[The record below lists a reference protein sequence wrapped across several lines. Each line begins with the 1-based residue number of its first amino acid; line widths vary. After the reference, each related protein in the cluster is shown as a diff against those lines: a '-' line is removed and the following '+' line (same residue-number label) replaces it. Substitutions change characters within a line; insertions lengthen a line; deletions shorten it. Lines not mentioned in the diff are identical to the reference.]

1 MRIAYCLLVHKNPDQ
16 VSRLIEKIY
25 SPSDY
30 FYINVFRTN
39 ETGALACW
47 QNIASKHGENL
58 VVASKYGSSRGTIR
72 LPIANLDAMRSFNE
86 FQYDYFVNLS
96 GQCYPLKPIMQI
108 KEYLERKS
116 VAHIE
121 HFSLPSTKVDWGPRG
136 GLDRINYRWFR
147 FRGRDIR
154 VPRLT
159 KNLPY
164 NMHPYGGSQWFCL
177 PRRHV
182 DYVLDF
188 VSRNPK
194 ILGFYKR
201 SLIAEEMVFQTI
213 IMNSPLKNEVVNKDE
228 WYIDWSRARDGHP
241 PILTKTDLPLLLA
254 SGKLFARK
262 FDVTVD
268 SEVLDLID
276 NESAA

>member
-1 MRIAYCLLVHKNPDQ
+1 M
-16 VSRLIEKIY
+16 KIY
-25 SPSDY
+25 SASDY

-39 ETGALACW
+39 ETGSLACW
-47 QNIASKHGENL
+47 QNITSKFGENAIL
-58 VVASKYGSSRGTIR
+58 ASNYGSSRGTIK
-72 LPIANLDAMRSFNE
+72 LPVANLDAMRIFSE
-86 FQYDYFVNLS
+86 FQYDYFINLS
-96 GQCYPLKPIMQI
+96 GQCYPLKSVTQI
-108 KEYLERKS
+108 KEYLGSRS

-121 HFSLPSTKVDWGPRG
+121 HFSLPSTVHWGLRG
-136 GLDRINYRWFR
+136 GLDRIDSRWFR
-147 FRGRDIR
+147 FRGQDIR

-164 NMHPYGGSQWFCL
+164 DMYPYGGSQWFCL

-188 VSRNPK
+188 VSQHPK

-201 SLIAEEMVFQTI
+201 SHIPNEMLFQTI
-213 IMNSPLKNEVVNKDE
+213 IMNSPLKDEVVNKDE
-228 WYIDWSRARDGHP
+228 WYIDWSRGRDGHP
-241 PILTKTDLPLLLA
+241 PILTKADLPSLFA

-262 FDVTVD
+262 FDITVD

-276 NESAA
+276 KESAT